1 MNPWMK
7 RWWWIGA
14 ACLVFAAIAMSN
26 NARSENPNPK
36 KERVIKIVAKRFTY
50 TPSEIVLKT
59 GEPVRLE
66 FTSLDFIHGFN
77 VPDLNIRADLPPGQV
92 TTVRLLPKKAG
103 TYEFLCDNFCGAEH
117 EDMHGKIVVKD

>member
-7 RWWWIGA
+7 TGWWLSA
-14 ACLVFAAIAMSN
+14 ACLVLTAIAMSTSTF
-26 NARSENPNPK
+26 SENLNPK
-36 KERVIKIVAKRFTY
+36 KERAIKIVAKRFTF

-59 GEPVRLE
+59 GEAVRLE

-92 TTVRLLPKKAG
+92 TTVHLIPKKAG
-103 TYEFLCDNFCGAEH
+103 TYAFLCDNFCGAEH
-117 EDMHGKIVVKD
+117 EDMHGKIIVKD